1 MAGGHGRSEYPQGG
15 KGPGPLRP
23 PTKPKVNEIR
33 APCSLCEV
41 VPRARGRRGTAVQ
54 LSVGRTPCHGKMAF
68 CWKCCLQPGGSWG
81 CESQGESQDNC
92 STVPYVL
99 LSLIPAFWRALWTS
113 RWGGHF
119 PFLCGLLGQTAPQ
132 LDREWH
138 LAQASWPLCHGSCTP
153 VRGMIVWSDG
163 IAGGAGHRQL

>member
-1 MAGGHGRSEYPQGG
+1 MPWENGVLLEM
-15 KGPGPLRP
+15 
-23 PTKPKVNEIR
+23 
-33 APCSLCEV
+33 
-41 VPRARGRRGTAVQ
+41 
-54 LSVGRTPCHGKMAF
+54 LS
-68 CWKCCLQPGGSWG
+68 LQPGGSWG

-153 VRGMIVWSDG
+153 VRGLIVWSDG